1 MAVLNETI
9 LQRALARERVFTP
22 GAGGTQEGHTVKLSE
37 NIPEEEKVAVCNAL
51 RGHYGEAAVAD
62 CKRKFLS
69 DFSREGLLWLFVAKG
84 GLMLNVRCLTPTV
97 LPTEEQLSALRNGR
111 GAALAEPGLGVPED
125 VGRLLSAYSLD
136 ELLENVDICRPFLVA
151 DKEPAHWVNAAKV
164 LRTALR
170 FYTSEVRTRH
180 RDRQPEAAV
189 EQGEKLKHL
198 LRKLADWDT
207 AGGVCKDGCFNL
219 NEAGILGGKAAW
231 EGALVYGAPRRGDSD
246 SDGVVFSVAVA
257 DMKDM
262 TAQGWNLKKTKL
274 IREYKRAN
282 AIQAGGILAV
292 CEEARRLGG
301 EKFNVAVGVLTCAFL
316 EGIGARDHA
325 VEDFLADFLDKT
337 EQTGVEISKRVGLLR
352 DFFDMVSYAAYD
364 TKDETEYHPTRN
376 PKMDYYEAG
385 LLYAERYAPDGF
397 AKDYRALVNKMSAC
411 IEKNGHLYSSYAIYA
426 DHLIKLAVLTKG
438 RDPFLFLKEAEYTLN
453 ALEED
458 TYNGW
463 RSLEGRWKDVS
474 FSLDT
479 AREHADISEEFSRGY

>member
-9 LQRALARERVFTP
+9 LQRALAREKVFIP
-22 GAGGTQEGHTVKLSE
+22 GTGGTQEGHTVKLSE

-51 RGHYGEAAVAD
+51 RGEYGEGAVAD

-69 DFSREGLLWLFVAKG
+69 DLAQEGLLWLFVAKG

-97 LPTEEQLSALRNGR
+97 LPNEAQLSALRKGR
-111 GAALAEPGLGVPED
+111 GAALAEPGHGVPED

-136 ELLENVDICRPFLVA
+136 ELLENVDICRPFLAA
-151 DKEPAHWVNAAKV
+151 DKEHAHRVNAGKV
-164 LRTALR
+164 MRSALR

-198 LRKLADWDT
+198 LRKLADWDA

-219 NEAGILGGKAAW
+219 NEAGVLGGKAAW

-352 DFFDMVSYAAYD
+352 DFFDTVSFAAYD
-364 TKDETEYHPTRN
+364 TKDEAEYHPTRN

-397 AKDYRALVNKMSAC
+397 AKDYRALANKMSAC
-411 IEKNGHLYSSYAIYA
+411 IEKNGNIYNFTQYA